1 MADIGGGEGLF
12 LSSLLRQHPGM
23 RGILFDRQ
31 AGAPSSRLPFTRRWP
46 CTLRPLHELVVLQLW
61 RGCCPAPPVPPACAS
76 LGQSHVQPAPAGRK

>member
-31 AGAPSSRLPFTRRWP
+31 GTAPSCRLAVRTLMRRY
-46 CTLRPLHELVVLQLW
+46 CLLTLCHSSMR
-61 RGCCPAPPVPPACAS
+61 
-76 LGQSHVQPAPAGRK
+76 